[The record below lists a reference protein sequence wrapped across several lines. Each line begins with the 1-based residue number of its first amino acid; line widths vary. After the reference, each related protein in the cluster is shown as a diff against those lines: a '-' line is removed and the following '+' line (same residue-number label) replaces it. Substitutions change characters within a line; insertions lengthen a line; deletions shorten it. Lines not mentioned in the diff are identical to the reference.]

1 MHLRFKYVL
10 MAAFALAFFP
20 ARGALAAAQ
29 DDLKSVLDHLNASS
43 ANFHSATAQV
53 EYDSVQTAPIED
65 TDVQTGVFYF
75 ERKNGAASVG
85 VHFDTHNGKPSGKA
99 YTYVG
104 GTFKLFEPGM
114 NQVTTHSGAG
124 KYESYVVLGFGA
136 SGNDLEAKWDIKYV
150 GSEMLSDGKSSVKTA
165 QLELVAK
172 DPAVR
177 KTFSKVN
184 IWVDTERAVSIKQV
198 FTLSATSTWVCKYS
212 NFQINQSVP
221 KDAFSFKTDRKTVYQ
236 NQ

>member
-1 MHLRFKYVL
+1 MHLRFKYVFI
-10 MAAFALAFFP
+10 AVFALAFFP
-20 ARGALAAAQ
+20 SRAALAAPE
-29 DDLKSVLDHLNASS
+29 DDLKSVLDRLNVTS
-43 ANFHSATAQV
+43 ARFHTATAQV
-53 EYDSVQTAPIED
+53 EYDSVQTAPVDD

-104 GTFKLFEPGM
+104 GTFKLFEPGI

-136 SGNDLEAKWDIKYV
+136 SGKDLEAKWDIKYV
-150 GSEMLSDGKSSVKTA
+150 GSEMLSDGKGTVKTA
-165 QLELVAK
+165 ELELVAK
-172 DPAVR
+172 DPAIR
-177 KTFSKVN
+177 KTFSKVT
-184 IWVDTERAVSIKQV
+184 IWVDTDRAVSIKQV

-212 NFQINQSVP
+212 NFQINQSIP

>member
-10 MAAFALAFFP
+10 TAALALAFFP
-20 ARGALAAAQ
+20 APAALAAAP
-29 DDLKSVLDHLNASS
+29 DDLKNVLDRLNVTSVI
-43 ANFHSATAQV
+43 FHSATAQV
-53 EYDSVQTAPIED
+53 EYNSVETAPIAD

-104 GTFKLFEPGM
+104 GTFKLFEPGI

-136 SGNDLEAKWDIKYV
+136 SGKDLEAKWDIKYL
-150 GSEMLSDGKSSVKTA
+150 GSEMLSDGKNTVKTA

-198 FTLSATSTWVCKYS
+198 FTLSATSSWVCKYS
-212 NFQINQSVP
+212 NFQINQSIP

-236 NQ
+236 TQ

>member
-1 MHLRFKYVL
+1 
-10 MAAFALAFFP
+10 
-20 ARGALAAAQ
+20 
-29 DDLKSVLDHLNASS
+29 
-43 ANFHSATAQV
+43 
-53 EYDSVQTAPIED
+53 
-65 TDVQTGVFYF
+65 
-75 ERKNGAASVG
+75 VG

-136 SGNDLEAKWDIKYV
+136 SGKDLEAKWDIKYV

>member
-1 MHLRFKYVL
+1 
-10 MAAFALAFFP
+10 MAAVGLAFFA
-20 ARGALAAAQ
+20 ARYALAAPQ
-29 DDLKSVLDHLNASS
+29 DDLKSVLDRLNVTS
-43 ANFHSATAQV
+43 AKFHSATAQV
-53 EYDSVQTAPIED
+53 EYDSVETAPIAD

-75 ERKNGAASVG
+75 ERKNNAASVG

-104 GTFKLFEPGM
+104 GTFMLFEPGI
-114 NQVTTHSGAG
+114 NQVTKHTGAG

-136 SGNDLEAKWDIKYV
+136 SGKDLEDKWDIKYL
-150 GSEMLSDGKSSVKTA
+150 GSEMLSDGKNTVKTA

-184 IWVDTERAVSIKQV
+184 IWVDTDRAVSIKQV

-212 NFQINQSVP
+212 NFRINESLP
-221 KDAFSFKTDRKTVYQ
+221 KDAFSFKTDRKTTYQ

>member
-1 MHLRFKYVL
+1 MHLRFKYGFT
-10 MAAFALAFFP
+10 AALAFAFFA
-20 ARGALAAAQ
+20 ARAALAAPQ
-29 DDLKSVLDHLNASS
+29 DDLKSVLDRLNVTSAS
-43 ANFHSATAQV
+43 FHSATAQV

-85 VHFDTHNGKPSGKA
+85 VHFDKHNGKPSGKA

-104 GTFKLFEPGM
+104 GTFKLFEPGI

-136 SGNDLEAKWDIKYV
+136 SGKDLEAKWDIKYL
-150 GSEMLSDGKSSVKTA
+150 GSEMLSDGKSTVKTA
-165 QLELVAK
+165 ELELVAK

-184 IWVDTERAVSIKQV
+184 IWLDTDRAVSIKQV

-212 NFQINQSVP
+212 NFQINQSIP
-221 KDAFSFKTDRKTVYQ
+221 KDAFSFKTDHKTVYQ

>member
-1 MHLRFKYVL
+1 MFLWPSRQTERSSLAHRLR
-10 MAAFALAFFP
+10 M
-20 ARGALAAAQ
+20 GALFPREMSTQ
-29 DDLKSVLDHLNASS
+29 
-43 ANFHSATAQV
+43 
-53 EYDSVQTAPIED
+53 
-65 TDVQTGVFYF
+65 
-75 ERKNGAASVG
+75 AASRVLAVMLG
-85 VHFDTHNGKPSGKA
+85 VRIRLFFRGSLPQPDSAQAFGTAKGFILQTQRFFDMHRLP
-99 YTYVG
+99 
-104 GTFKLFEPGM
+104 
-114 NQVTTHSGAG
+114 
-124 KYESYVVLGFGA
+124 
-136 SGNDLEAKWDIKYV
+136 
-150 GSEMLSDGKSSVKTA
+150 
-165 QLELVAK
+165 AK